1 MEITAQYD
9 ASRRNLTSRT
19 LKNGLSIY
27 TNLNTNYIISV
38 HVISVSYL
46 HSFIECVFFQ
56 QDVNAENA
64 IVMGNHD
71 TIFGLPNL
79 DTWSCT

>member
-9 ASRRNLTSRT
+9 ASRRNLTSPT
-19 LKNGLSIY
+19 LKNGFSNY

-46 HSFIECVFFQ
+46 HSFIECVFSQ
-56 QDVNAENA
+56 QDMNTENT
-64 IVMGNHD
+64 IVTGNPD
-71 TIFGLPNL
+71 TIFGLSHL
-79 DTWSCT
+79 VTWSCT